1 MIRVKIMPPPW
12 CSHSQID
19 ERGWMEL
26 PDSATLNDALK
37 KVKCSALQAK
47 FLLVSVN
54 GERVPFSTGLKDGD
68 VVGFFLL
75 CTGG

>member
-12 CSHSQID
+12 ADHTQID

-26 PDSATLNDALK
+26 PDHATLHDALK
-37 KVKCSALQAK
+37 RVRCGAVQAK
-47 FLLVSVN
+47 LLLASVN
-54 GERVPFSTGLKDGD
+54 GERVAFSTELNDGD
-68 VVGFFLL
+68 VVGFFML